1 LITEHVERLKP
12 FLGTREEAEHL
23 ANLDAD
29 QFFIRKIK
37 FYLGDPEPN
46 KITSLEIVVEFED
59 EDVYFLQCDKDIT
72 ETQCFIAYA
81 EINRELFWL
90 TIDSPLRRNYFKAIN
105 NTVVPKYVVGY
116 TAYTKLRFWG
126 FHWFEGLSLPKL
138 MCTDDPE
145 IPKDYVGLVFPRSSI
160 RKYDLELTNSV
171 GVIDSGYRGEI
182 QLTFNKVNS
191 KTTIYNVGD
200 RIGQIMIIPYPKI
213 NFVES
218 DELTI
223 TERGEGGFG
232 SSGS

>member
-1 LITEHVERLKP
+1 MDKSNIDDYVNRLREIENSLESDDVDFSLISDLNKVLLAIDNDIQNNAMSINTSLKIRLKKLNP
-12 FLGTREEAEHL
+12 TAVTPSYSKDGDAGMDLTSTTIISHTTDQVTYGTG
-23 ANLDAD
+23 
-29 QFFIRKIK
+29 I
-37 FYLGDPEPN
+37 
-46 KITSLEIVVEFED
+46 SL
-59 EDVYFLQCDKDIT
+59 
-72 ETQCFIAYA
+72 
-81 EINRELFWL
+81 
-90 TIDSPLRRNYFKAIN
+90 
-105 NTVVPKYVVGY
+105 
-116 TAYTKLRFWG
+116 
-126 FHWFEGLSLPKL
+126 
-138 MCTDDPE
+138 E

-200 RIGQIMIIPYPKI
+200 RVGQIMIIPYPKI